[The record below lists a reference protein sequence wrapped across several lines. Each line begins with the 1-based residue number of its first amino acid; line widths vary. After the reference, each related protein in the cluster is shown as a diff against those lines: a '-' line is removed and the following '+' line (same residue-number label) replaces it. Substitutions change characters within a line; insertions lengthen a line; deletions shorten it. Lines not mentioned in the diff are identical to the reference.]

1 MREKTQA
8 LHARLLAV
16 LRAKPGLGGA
26 ELVKQL
32 EISQPTLSRLVRD
45 LGESI
50 LAVGPRMKRR
60 YYLRRAL
67 RGASTAL
74 PVFAVDIEGAAA
86 QVGTLELA
94 YPDGGVLDVG
104 AMGWPV
110 DEEFKHGFWPGLPYP
125 MQDMR
130 PQGFLGRNFARHVAA
145 DLAVSTN
152 PIEWTD
158 EDVLHILT
166 LRGTDTSGNL
176 IVGEAAL
183 RAWLEARATQPPALK
198 EHELQSAYADL
209 AEKASALG
217 SAGSSA
223 AGEFP
228 KFTARRE
235 LAGADTP
242 HVIVKFSG
250 EEESGAVRRWGD
262 LLTCEHLA
270 LRFAGSIGLASAR
283 SRVLRVGQ
291 RVMLEVERFDRH
303 GDFGRSPMCSL
314 ESLDAALINGRMSA
328 DWSVLATRMRDQGL
342 ISQETAS
349 KICYLWW
356 YGRLLGNN
364 DMHKGNLSFV
374 PKGDH
379 FELAPVY
386 DMLPMMYAP
395 LGGGELPK
403 VAYAPVLPVPAQR
416 EYWFAAWEAA
426 AEFWEQAAIHPDI
439 SEEFRQTCSLNLAR
453 LKEYRAHA

>member
-8 LHARLLAV
+8 LHARFLAV
-16 LRAKPGLGGA
+16 LRAQPGIGGA
-26 ELVKQL
+26 DLVRRL
-32 EISQPTLSRLVRD
+32 TISQPTLSRLVRD
-45 LGESI
+45 LGEAI
-50 LAVGPRMKRR
+50 LSVGPRMKRR

-67 RGASTAL
+67 RGAATAL
-74 PVFAVDIEGAAA
+74 PVYAVDIEGAAA

-94 YPDGGVLDVG
+94 YPEGGLLDVG

-125 MQDMR
+125 LQDMR

-145 DLAVSTN
+145 DLAVSPN

-176 IVGEAAL
+176 IVGDVAL
-183 RAWLEARATQPPALK
+183 KAWLEAKATQPPALK
-198 EHELQSAYADL
+198 EHELQAAYADL

-250 EEESGAVRRWGD
+250 EEASGAVRRWGD

-270 LRFAGSIGLASAR
+270 LRCAESIGLTSAR

-314 ESLDAALINGRMSA
+314 ESLDAALIDGRMSA
-328 DWSVLATRMRDQGL
+328 DWSVLANRMLEQGL
-342 ISQETAS
+342 ITAETAS
-349 KICYLWW
+349 QINRLWW
-356 YGRLLGNN
+356 YGRLLGNT

-374 PKGDH
+374 PRGDR

-403 VAYAPVLPVPAQR
+403 VAYTPALPIPANR
-416 EYWFAAWEAA
+416 EYWFVAWEAA
-426 AEFWEQAAIHPDI
+426 AEFWEQASMHHDI
-439 SEEFRQTCSLNLAR
+439 SDDFRQTCRLNLAR
-453 LKEYRAHA
+453 LHDYRAHA